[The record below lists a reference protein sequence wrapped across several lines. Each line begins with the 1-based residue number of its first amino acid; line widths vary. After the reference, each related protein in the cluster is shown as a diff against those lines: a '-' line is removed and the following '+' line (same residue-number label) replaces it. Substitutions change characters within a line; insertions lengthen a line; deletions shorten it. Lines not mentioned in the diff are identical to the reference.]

1 MLPNRKKRVLN
12 PLISLKNGGRGGIWS
27 VVDFA
32 YYFPAQWQTL
42 ARIVPLLCL
51 IFPAL
56 WQTFLAKVLLG
67 SLSRGFD
74 SRTVRQTHGGTINGQ
89 KQGARAL
96 GILPHSDS
104 QDLE

>member
-1 MLPNRKKRVLN
+1 
-12 PLISLKNGGRGGIWS
+12 
-27 VVDFA
+27 
-32 YYFPAQWQTL
+32 
-42 ARIVPLLCL
+42 
-51 IFPAL
+51 
-56 WQTFLAKVLLG
+56 LG

-74 SRTVRQTHGGTINGQ
+74 SRTVRQTHGGPINGQ